1 MNEEPLVKVLII
13 DDDEDIV
20 MVIRDFFEGFEQSHN
35 LSVCTSS
42 VALDAQKKIKDLKPD
57 ILITDILIPGADGY
71 QLVEF
76 AKQSNE
82 NCCVAIISGKI
93 NNETNPIVNYYLKKP
108 FEFEKFESLVSEMIT
123 YALTC
128 QNKILSQNIGNN

>member
-71 QLVEF
+71 QLAEF